1 VGVEVMRAPFSL
13 VGTLRPARSR
23 RCRVQ
28 PDPAVAAEYRAA
40 GWWGDTTVGDAVA
53 GWAAS
58 RGDRDALVADGRRA
72 TWTDYDRR
80 ATALAEVLCG
90 TGLPRGARVAV
101 LLPDGVAVHVA
112 FVAAERAGLTVVGL
126 GHRAGDDEIRHL
138 VSLTRA
144 DALLTLP
151 EHRDRPTGELVDML
165 RRAGCALRHHVVV
178 DADGC
183 ADDHAP
189 RAGLAGRA
197 YGPDDVFLINST
209 SGTTGMPKCV
219 VHTENR
225 WMYFHQL
232 AVEAGDLDG
241 DDVLLSA
248 IPAPFGFGIW
258 TAHVT
263 PAVLGAPTVVHERF
277 DADDVIRAIE
287 RERVT
292 VLACVSTQFLLML
305 KSPIVEQHD
314 LSSLR
319 CMFTGGEAVPEA
331 RAARFEDVTGAR
343 VLQFYGSNETGAL
356 SRTTMR
362 DDRDHRLQTAGRLIT
377 DMHVRLLDD
386 DGHDL
391 TTPDTPGHPVCRG
404 PATCLGYLDDDQ
416 ANAEL
421 FTDDGW
427 MRIGDLCTIDAD
439 GYLRVVGR
447 TSDIIIRG
455 GKNISA
461 PAVEAEVAQHPAV
474 ALAAAVAMP
483 DDVFGERVCLYA
495 ELEAGAD
502 LDLDA
507 LVGFLRDRGVSPEWF
522 PERLVVVDALP
533 RASGGKVAKGELRA
547 DVRRRIETERA

>member
-1 VGVEVMRAPFSL
+1 
-13 VGTLRPARSR
+13 
-23 RCRVQ
+23 VQ
-28 PDPAVAAEYRAA
+28 PDPAVAAAYRAA

-58 RGDRDALVADGRRA
+58 RADRDAFVADGRRA
-72 TWTDYDRR
+72 TWADYHER
-80 ATALAEVLCG
+80 ATALARVLAG

-101 LLPDGVAVHVA
+101 LLPDGAAVHVA
-112 FVAAERAGLTVVGL
+112 CVAAERAGLTVVGL
-126 GHRAGDDEIRHL
+126 GHRAGGDEIRHL
-138 VSLTRA
+138 LTLTRA
-144 DALLTLP
+144 DALVTLT
-151 EHRDRPTGELVDML
+151 EHRGQPTATLVASL
-165 RRAGCALRHHVVV
+165 RDAGCPLQHHVIV
-178 DADGC
+178 DDDGIVAD
-183 ADDHAP
+183 P
-189 RAGLAGRA
+189 RAPVADITRRA

-232 AVEAGDLDG
+232 AVAAGEMSS
-241 DDVLLSA
+241 DDVFLSA

-277 DADDVIRAIE
+277 DADEVIRSIE

-292 VLACVSTQFLLML
+292 VLACVSTQFLMML

-343 VLQFYGSNETGAL
+343 VLQFYGSNETGVL
-356 SRTTMR
+356 SGTTMR
-362 DDRDHRLQTAGRLIT
+362 DDRDHRLRTAGRLIV
-377 DMHVRLLDD
+377 DMQVRLLDD
-386 DGHDL
+386 DGRDI
-391 TTPDTPGHPVCRG
+391 TTPDTPGHPVCKG
-404 PATCLGYLDDDQ
+404 PATCLGYLDDAR
-416 ANAEL
+416 ANDEL
-421 FTDDGW
+421 FTADGW
-427 MRIGDLCTIDAD
+427 MRIGDLCTVDAD

-461 PAVEAEVAQHPAV
+461 PAVEAEVAHHPAV

-483 DDVFGERVCLYA
+483 DEVFGERVCVYV
-495 ELEAGAD
+495 ELEPGTD
-502 LDLDA
+502 LDLGA
-507 LVGFLRDRGVSPEWF
+507 LVGFLRERGISPEWF
-522 PERLVVVDALP
+522 PEHLVVVDTLP
-533 RASGGKVAKGELRA
+533 RASGGKVAKGELRT
-547 DVRRRIETERA
+547 DIRRRLGLPA

>member
-1 VGVEVMRAPFSL
+1 VR
-13 VGTLRPARSR
+13 
-23 RCRVQ
+23 
-28 PDPAVAAEYRAA
+28 PDPAVAAAYRAA

-53 GWAAS
+53 TWAAA
-58 RGDRDALVADGRRA
+58 RPDRAALVADRGRA
-72 TWTDYDRR
+72 TWADYDRR
-80 ATALAEVLCG
+80 ATALAAVLAG
-90 TGLPRGARVAV
+90 TGLPRGSRVAV

-138 VSLTRA
+138 LTLTRA
-144 DALLTLP
+144 EALVSLA
-151 EHRDRPTGELVDML
+151 EHRGRPTRDLVDRL
-165 RRAGCALRHHVVV
+165 QRAGCPLRHHVVV
-178 DADGC
+178 ADEGVTV
-183 ADDHAP
+183 DGAP
-189 RAGLAGRA
+189 TAEIAGRA

-232 AVEAGDLDG
+232 AAEAGDMTG
-241 DDVLLSA
+241 DDVFLSA

-258 TAHVT
+258 TSHVT
-263 PAVLGAPTVVHERF
+263 PAMLGGPTVVHERF
-277 DADDVIRAIE
+277 DADEVIRAIE

-362 DDRDHRLQTAGRLIT
+362 DDRDHRLQTAGRLIA

-386 DGHDL
+386 DGNDIA
-391 TTPDTPGHPVCRG
+391 TPDTPGHPVCKG
-404 PATCLGYLDDDQ
+404 PATCLGYLDDER

-421 FTDDGW
+421 FTADGW
-427 MRIGDLCTIDAD
+427 MRIGDLCTVDAD

-461 PAVEAEVAQHPAV
+461 PAVEAEVAQHPDV

-483 DDVFGERVCLYA
+483 DEVFGERVCLYA
-495 ELEAGAD
+495 ELEPGTS
-502 LDLDA
+502 LDLDE
-507 LVGFLRDRGVSPEWF
+507 LVAFLRGRGVSPEWF
-522 PERLVVVDALP
+522 PERLVIVDALP

-547 DVRRRIETERA
+547 DIRRRLESED

>member
-1 VGVEVMRAPFSL
+1 M
-13 VGTLRPARSR
+13 
-23 RCRVQ
+23 Q

-40 GWWGDTTVGDAVA
+40 GWWGDTTVGDAVS
-53 GWAAS
+53 GWA
-58 RGDRDALVADGRRA
+58 RTHPDRDALIADGRHA
-72 TWTDYDRR
+72 TWAEYDRR
-80 ATALAEVLCG
+80 ATVLAGVLVG
-90 TGLPRGARVAV
+90 TGLARGARVAV
-101 LLPDGVAVHVA
+101 LLPDTVAVHVA

-138 VSLTRA
+138 LTLTRA
-144 DALLTLP
+144 DALVTLA
-151 EHRDRPTGELVDML
+151 EHRGRTTAELVATL
-165 RRAGCALRHHVVV
+165 TARGCPPAHHVVV
-178 DADGC
+178 DADGNA
-183 ADDHAP
+183 ADLHA
-189 RAGLAGRA
+189 GVGDLAGRP
-197 YGPDDVFLINST
+197 YGPDDVFLVNST

-219 VHTENR
+219 VHTQNR

-232 AVEAGDLDG
+232 AAEAGDMTG
-241 DDVLLSA
+241 DDVFLSA

-258 TAHVT
+258 TSHVT
-263 PAVLGAPTVVHERF
+263 PAVLGGPTVVHERF

-292 VLACVSTQFLLML
+292 VLACVSTQFLMML

-319 CMFTGGEAVPEA
+319 CMFTGGEAVPEE

-362 DDRDHRLQTAGRLIT
+362 DDRRHRLRTAGRVIA
-377 DMHVRLLDD
+377 DMQVRLLDD
-386 DGHDL
+386 DGHDI
-391 TTPDTPGHPVCRG
+391 TEPDTPGHPVCRG
-404 PATCLGYLDDDQ
+404 PATCLGYLDDAR
-416 ANAEL
+416 ANEEL
-421 FTDDGW
+421 FTADGW

-455 GKNISA
+455 GKNVSA
-461 PAVEAEVAQHPAV
+461 PAVEAEVAEHPAV
-474 ALAAAVAMP
+474 AVAAAVAMP
-483 DDVFGERVCLYA
+483 DEVFGERVCLYA
-495 ELEAGAD
+495 ELEPEAK
-502 LDLDA
+502 LDLA
-507 LVGFLRDRGVSPEWF
+507 TLVGFLRDRGVSPEWF

-547 DVRRRIETERA
+547 DIRRRLEAER